1 MEAYQDLSRS
11 FEERALDLISRMT
24 LEEKISQ
31 LSFDAPE
38 IPRLGIRAWT
48 WWNEASHGVLPV
60 FQSFA
65 EASSFPVCLI
75 RGRNPFTSPRPR
87 AVCPIRMEA
96 KRRFKSGMKRKT
108 IDMARPSTG
117 AKCPKR

>member
-1 MEAYQDLSRS
+1 MEAYRDLSRS

-48 WWNEASHGVLPV
+48 WWNG
-60 FQSFA
+60 
-65 EASSFPVCLI
+65 C
-75 RGRNPFTSPRPR
+75 SPN
-87 AVCPIRMEA
+87 
-96 KRRFKSGMKRKT
+96 
-108 IDMARPSTG
+108 
-117 AKCPKR
+117 

>member
-48 WWNEASHGVLPV
+48 WWNA
-60 FQSFA
+60 
-65 EASSFPVCLI
+65 CW
-75 RGRNPFTSPRPR
+75 
-87 AVCPIRMEA
+87 
-96 KRRFKSGMKRKT
+96 
-108 IDMARPSTG
+108 ARS
-117 AKCPKR
+117 

>member
-1 MEAYQDLSRS
+1 MDAYLDTSRS
-11 FEERALDLISRMT
+11 FEERALDLVSRMT

-48 WWNEASHGVLPV
+48 WWNEASHGVIPV

-65 EASSFPVCLI
+65 
-75 RGRNPFTSPRPR
+75 G
-87 AVCPIRMEA
+87 
-96 KRRFKSGMKRKT
+96 
-108 IDMARPSTG
+108 
-117 AKCPKR
+117 